1 MKIHL
6 VGEPYVL
13 YVDRFKHFNILLHLH
28 LYLSYNQ
35 YDQYN
40 TLLILL
46 CYDQLDHKKEG
57 NQLFEKTFI
66 IH

>member
-40 TLLILL
+40 TLLF
-46 CYDQLDHKKEG
+46 CYVMTNLIIRRKEI
-57 NQLFEKTFI
+57 NYLME
-66 IH
+66 HL